1 MEDEMKNLIQTL
13 IDTNAK
19 LKDIMEALKPPDIEY
34 SVSDLKKRIKY
45 SKSLM
50 EKKMY
55 EQELNRLYK
64 KKKRSCYICWW
75 G

>member
-1 MEDEMKNLIQTL
+1 MEAEIKNLIQTL

-19 LKDIMEALKPPDIEY
+19 FKDIMEALKPPDIEY
-34 SVSDLKKRIKY
+34 SISDLKKCIKY
-45 SKSLM
+45 SKSPM

-64 KKKRSCYICWW
+64 KKKGMC
-75 G
+75 

>member
-13 IDTNAK
+13 VDTNTK

-50 EKKMY
+50 ERKMY

-64 KKKRSCYICWW
+64 KKKGVR
-75 G
+75 

>member
-1 MEDEMKNLIQTL
+1 MEAEMRNLIQTL
-13 IDTNAK
+13 IDTNTK

-45 SKSLM
+45 SNSPM
-50 EKKMY
+50 ERKMY

-64 KKKRSCYICWW
+64 KKK
-75 G
+75 GMH